1 MGMSALR
8 HLEAAAIAIL
18 AVFAPIGP
26 VLATVVVLVLADLG
40 MALAVALKGRQPVTS
55 RGVRRTV
62 IKLLAYEVVLAACFL
77 AEAHLGLPIP
87 AVKLLAGL
95 IAAAELKSLLE
106 HADEL
111 TGVGVFKAILNK
123 LAPEKKE

>member
-1 MGMSALR
+1 MTAIR
-8 HLEAAAIAIL
+8 YLEAAAVAIL

-26 VLATVVVLVLADLG
+26 VLATVVVLVLADLL
-40 MALAVALKGRQPVTS
+40 MALGAALKARQPVTS
-55 RGVRRTV
+55 RGVRRTI
-62 IKLLAYEVVLAACFL
+62 IKLLAYEVVLAAAFL

-95 IAAAELKSLLE
+95 IAAAEMKSLLE
-106 HADEL
+106 HANEL
-111 TGVGVFKAILNK
+111 TGGSVFRAVVDK